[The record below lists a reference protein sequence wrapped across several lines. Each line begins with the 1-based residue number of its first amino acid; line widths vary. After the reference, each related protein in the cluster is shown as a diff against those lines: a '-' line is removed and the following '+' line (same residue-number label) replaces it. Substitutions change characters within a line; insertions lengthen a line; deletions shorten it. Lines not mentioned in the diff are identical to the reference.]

1 MGFLWDLIQHGQ
13 IEEQADKSR
22 SLEQRVQKLEADLL
36 STRRLLLAALERLE
50 THLRIDLDQ
59 DGKVR

>member
-13 IEEQADKSR
+13 IEEQANRSR
-22 SLEQRVQKLEADLL
+22 SLEQRVQQLEADLL

-50 THLRIDLDQ
+50 THLRIDLDD

>member
-22 SLEQRVQKLEADLL
+22 SLEQRVTQLEADLL

-50 THLRIDLDQ
+50 THLRIDLDE

>member
-13 IEEQADKSR
+13 IEEQANKSR
-22 SLEQRVQKLEADLL
+22 SLEQRVTQLEADLL

-50 THLRIDLDQ
+50 THLRIDLDE

>member
-13 IEEQADKSR
+13 IQEQADKSR
-22 SLEQRVQKLEADLL
+22 SLEQRVQQLEADLL

-50 THLRIDLDQ
+50 THLRIDLDD

>member
-59 DGKVR
+59 DRKVR

>member
-1 MGFLWDLIQHGQ
+1 MGFLWDLVQHGQ
-13 IEEQADKSR
+13 IQEQADKSR
-22 SLEQRVQKLEADLL
+22 SLEQRVKQLEDDLL

-50 THLRIDLDQ
+50 THLRIDLDD

>member
-1 MGFLWDLIQHGQ
+1 MGFLWDLVQHGQ
-13 IEEQADKSR
+13 IQEQADKSR
-22 SLEQRVQKLEADLL
+22 SLEQRVKQLEDDLL

-50 THLRIDLDQ
+50 THLRIDLDE

>member
-1 MGFLWDLIQHGQ
+1 MGFLWDLVQHGQ
-13 IEEQADKSR
+13 IQEQADKSR
-22 SLEQRVQKLEADLL
+22 SLEQRVQQLEADLL

-50 THLRIDLDQ
+50 THLRIDLDE

>member
-50 THLRIDLDQ
+50 THLHIDLDE